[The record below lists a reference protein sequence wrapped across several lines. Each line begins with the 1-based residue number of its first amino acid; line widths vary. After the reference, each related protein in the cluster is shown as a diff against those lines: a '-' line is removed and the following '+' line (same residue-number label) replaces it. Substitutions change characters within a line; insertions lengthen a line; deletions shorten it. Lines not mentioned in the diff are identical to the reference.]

1 MSLHKLTDVYLKN
14 VDRFTTSFPV
24 AHAFLRRLEVEGP
37 TRGMWLSSA
46 VNVHL
51 YKGDAFLAYL
61 KLKNPEL
68 KPPSLVISPKF
79 NQQIAA
85 HTSDES
91 RRLFPQP
98 FDGLIGAQGGFRDKW
113 AVRHA
118 RGETEFTVA
127 TPATF
132 FDALYA
138 AVVAIDVWGAGKPAA
153 GGS

>member
-1 MSLHKLTDVYLKN
+1 MRSHKLTEEYTTRVT
-14 VDRFTTSFPV
+14 RFATSFPV
-24 AHAFLRRLEVEGP
+24 AHAFLRKLETDGP
-37 TRGMWLSSA
+37 ASGVWLSSA

-68 KPPSLVISPKF
+68 RPPSLVISPKF
-79 NQQIAA
+79 NQQIAS

-98 FDGLIGAQGGFRDKW
+98 FDGVVEAQGGFREKW

-118 RGETEFTVA
+118 QGVTEFTAVA
-127 TPATF
+127 PAAF
-132 FDALYA
+132 FDELYEAL
-138 AVVAIDVWGAGKPAA
+138 VRLDVRGAGTRIV
-153 GGS
+153 GGG